1 MTRKTKQIVEP
12 IVEHVVET
20 SDDQPG
26 EVVETPPVA
35 VRAKRVYKKRVKKV
49 IEEVT
54 PDTEPQVKTSL
65 KSLAIEAPRRKRE
78 PSKYNLF
85 VREYMTKQ
93 SIKDLPP
100 KQRFSAVSKAWKE
113 SKL

>member
-1 MTRKTKQIVEP
+1 MVRKTKQIVEEP
-12 IVEHVVET
+12 IVEEPIVET
-20 SDDQPG
+20 SEQPG
-26 EVVETPPVA
+26 EVVEIPPVA

-49 IEEVT
+49 IEEQ
-54 PDTEPQVKTSL
+54 TEPKVDEVKTSL
-65 KSLAIEAPRRKRE
+65 ERKKRV

>member
-1 MTRKTKQIVEP
+1 MTRISKQIINEP
-12 IVEHVVET
+12 

-26 EVVETPPVA
+26 ETIETPPVA
-35 VRAKRVYKKRVKKV
+35 VRAKRVYKKRVKKM
-49 IEEVT
+49 IEEQ
-54 PDTEPQVKTSL
+54 TEPKVDEVKTSIKAL
-65 KSLAIEAPRRKRE
+65 SLESLERKKRV

-85 VREYMTKQ
+85 VREQMTKQ

-100 KQRFSAVSKAWKE
+100 KQRFAQVSKLWKE

>member
-1 MTRKTKQIVEP
+1 MVRKTKQIVEDP
-12 IVEHVVET
+12 IVEDVVET
-20 SDDQPG
+20 SDQPG
-26 EVVETPPVA
+26 EVVETPTVA

-54 PDTEPQVKTSL
+54 SDTEPQVKTSI
-65 KSLAIEAPRRKRE
+65 KSLTIVPRRKRE

>member
-20 SDDQPG
+20 SDQPG

-35 VRAKRVYKKRVKKV
+35 VRSKRVYKKRVKKV
-49 IEEVT
+49 IEEET
-54 PDTEPQVKTSL
+54 PDTEPQVSQVKTSL
-65 KSLAIEAPRRKRE
+65 ERKKRE

>member
-1 MTRKTKQIVEP
+1 MTRISKQIINEP
-12 IVEHVVET
+12 

-26 EVVETPPVA
+26 EVVETPT

-54 PDTEPQVKTSL
+54 PDTEPKVDEVKPSIKALSL
-65 KSLAIEAPRRKRE
+65 ESLERKKRV

-85 VREYMTKQ
+85 VREQMTKQ

>member
-1 MTRKTKQIVEP
+1 MTRISKQIINEP
-12 IVEHVVET
+12 

-26 EVVETPPVA
+26 ETIETPPVA

-49 IEEVT
+49 IEEQ
-54 PDTEPQVKTSL
+54 TEPKVDEVKTSIKAL
-65 KSLAIEAPRRKRE
+65 SLESLERKKRV

-85 VREYMTKQ
+85 VREQMTKQ

-113 SKL
+113 SKI

>member
-1 MTRKTKQIVEP
+1 MTRISKQIINEP
-12 IVEHVVET
+12 

-26 EVVETPPVA
+26 ETIETPPVA

-54 PDTEPQVKTSL
+54 PDTEPKVDEVKTSIKAL
-65 KSLAIEAPRRKRE
+65 SLESLERKKRV

-85 VREYMTKQ
+85 VREQMTKQ

-113 SKL
+113 SKI